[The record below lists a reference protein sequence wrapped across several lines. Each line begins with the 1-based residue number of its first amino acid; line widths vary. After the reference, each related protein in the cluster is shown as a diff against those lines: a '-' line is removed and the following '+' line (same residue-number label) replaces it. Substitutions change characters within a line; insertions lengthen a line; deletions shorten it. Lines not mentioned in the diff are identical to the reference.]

1 MKRMLIGSLITF
13 AWLPQAVALEFRQCD
28 LRVVFTGQGV
38 AMTELPRSRFQA
50 WSRAD
55 TARNAL
61 VGVANITRYC
71 GQIMVFGNY
80 RTVPNYCRDK
90 PAAMRD
96 PKRQA
101 AGLTG
106 FNFTLGREAL
116 KAAVCASPGLGKVA
130 EPEGEG
136 GKMDK
141 RVIRGFRLYMTRVAG
156 AACTDQ
162 NLAPVMTLTVFCKTP
177 KSAKVQDRRG
187 REGWTLYRVVD

>member
-1 MKRMLIGSLITF
+1 
-13 AWLPQAVALEFRQCD
+13 
-28 LRVVFTGQGV
+28 
-38 AMTELPRSRFQA
+38 
-50 WSRAD
+50 
-55 TARNAL
+55 
-61 VGVANITRYC
+61 
-71 GQIMVFGNY
+71 
-80 RTVPNYCRDK
+80 
-90 PAAMRD
+90 MRD

-187 REGWTLYRVVD
+187 REGLDVVSRCRLIALIEAERPLGLLRQAKRDDAVRFAEIVA